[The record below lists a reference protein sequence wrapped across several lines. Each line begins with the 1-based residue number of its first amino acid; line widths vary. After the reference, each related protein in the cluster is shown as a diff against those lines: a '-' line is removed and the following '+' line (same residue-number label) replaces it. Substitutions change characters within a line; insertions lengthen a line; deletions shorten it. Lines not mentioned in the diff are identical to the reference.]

1 MKLMASVNEPQY
13 IIVAGASAGGLNAL
27 TELVSRLPE
36 RLPAAVFIVMHL
48 SRYSSPDIIRLH
60 IQKAGNHPCIVPK
73 GEEQIVAGNIYIAPP
88 DWHMLLKKGTIHL
101 IRGPHENRYRPS
113 IDVLFRSAAANYDS
127 HVIGII
133 LSGMLDDGTSG
144 MSAIK
149 RSGGICIIQE
159 PGDAAF
165 PDMPNSVLNNV
176 EVDYRVPVA
185 DMGYILEDIFARAT
199 RNGVPIPEDVTLE
212 ANITERMASSISDL
226 DKIGTH
232 SNFTCPD
239 CGGNLWRMS
248 NDPAPRYRCHTG
260 HVYTEQLLMEKQND
274 ALEESLWISIRMLE
288 ERRNLLLS
296 IAERHGDGPRD
307 DQLSRAADLA
317 THAARLK
324 ELLLGISR
332 QRTPPD
338 EGYL

>member
-1 MKLMASVNEPQY
+1 MTSVNEPQY

-27 TELVSRLPE
+27 TELVSRLPKK
-36 RLPAAVFIVMHL
+36 LPAAIFIVMHL
-48 SRYSSPDIIRLH
+48 SRYSSPDIICHHLE
-60 IQKAGNHPCIVPK
+60 KAGSHPCIVPK
-73 GEEQIVAGNIYIAPP
+73 GEEQIVAGNIYIASP

-127 HVIGII
+127 HVIGIV

-159 PGDAAF
+159 PTDAAF

-185 DMGYILEDIFARAT
+185 DMGYILEDIFARTT
-199 RNGVPIPEDVTLE
+199 RNEIPIPEDVIFE
-212 ANITERMASSISDL
+212 ASITERMASSISDL
-226 DKIGTH
+226 QKIGSH

-239 CGGNLWRMS
+239 CGGNLWRITKDS
-248 NDPAPRYRCHTG
+248 LPRYRCHTG
-260 HVYTEQLLMEKQND
+260 HVYTERLLMEKQND

-288 ERRNLLLS
+288 ERRNLLIS
-296 IAERHGDGPRD
+296 IAQRQKDGLRD
-307 DQLSRAADLA
+307 NQLSRAAVLA
-317 THAARLK
+317 DHAARLK
-324 ELLLGISR
+324 ELLLGIGR